1 MLPTVFVLQKDR
13 HQTQW
18 PEMSGVRQQFSSSE
32 LNLTQIQIKS
42 ESNLTQHVKMKAYLD
57 VQKRWS

>member
-1 MLPTVFVLQKDR
+1 
-13 HQTQW
+13 
-18 PEMSGVRQQFSSSE
+18 MSGVRQQFSSSE

-42 ESNLTQHVKMKAYLD
+42 ESNLTKHVKMKAYLD